1 MKKSYIKPE
10 MMVYHLHSMQILAG
24 SINAGD
30 QTDPSMAP
38 LFGEEF
44 EMIPGLEDPLFFGF

>member
-24 SINAGD
+24 SISATD